1 MINGFVAL
9 PLLQTSTVSTTASP
23 KSTENTV
30 VFTHNVNAFDPSLIS
45 VGSILNVSKPSSNS
59 ILKSPIVKLHRV
71 IPLVK
76 PLNNTRQMR
85 VHVFRPLFVYRQE
98 QAMKKHSMNS
108 RPPFDPDR
116 FYIGNNY
123 PYNPYTNY
131 YHQNHH
137 LYTNGYPD
145 IYESYP
151 FKDYDYV
158 PNDLSANRY
167 PIYDLWYP

>member
-1 MINGFVAL
+1 M
-9 PLLQTSTVSTTASP
+9 
-23 KSTENTV
+23 
-30 VFTHNVNAFDPSLIS
+30 FTHNVNAFDPSLIS
-45 VGSILNVSKPSSNS
+45 VGSILNVSKPSPNS
-59 ILKSPIVKLHRV
+59 ISKSPIVELHRV

-98 QAMKKHSMNS
+98 QAMKKHPMDG

-116 FYIGNNY
+116 FDNLNY

-131 YHQNHH
+131 YHQYHQNHH
-137 LYTNGYPD
+137 LYANGYPD
-145 IYESYP
+145 FYESHP
-151 FKDYDYV
+151 FKGYDYV